1 MCGFASQPSRDRKNR
16 ALVRAGR
23 IWPSSQTRA
32 KNVIEDREYSSIR
45 PLVDWLDYNG
55 FTVVTKAGKE
65 FVDSTGRRKMK
76 GNMDIELAVDTLELA
91 GGAPR

>member
-1 MCGFASQPSRDRKNR
+1 M
-16 ALVRAGR
+16 
-23 IWPSSQTRA
+23 
-32 KNVIEDREYSSIR
+32 
-45 PLVDWLDYNG
+45 DYNG

-91 GGAPR
+91 GGGPR